1 MPATKLTEFK
11 QSTFIAGGGPAQ
23 YGICY
28 YICDY
33 LDRNSKSSWAKPK
46 DFAAAVAAVTR
57 MATVALVA
65 AGKAASLKKVPQHAG
80 YADAMP
86 LQSNS
91 LYRIEVAIG
100 AGAGV
105 NHEVM
110 ALTGV
115 DKLILFDPNYGFYLI
130 DTILA
135 GGLAAAYVAQM
146 TVLYGATAV
155 GAFGYQRSRRA
166 F

>member
-11 QSTFIAGGGPAQ
+11 QSTFIVGGGPAQ
-23 YGICY
+23 RGICY

-33 LDRNSKSSWAKPK
+33 LDNNPKSPWTRPT
-46 DFAAAVAAVTR
+46 DFATAVAAVTR
-57 MATVALVA
+57 MATVSLVA

-86 LQSNS
+86 LLSNS
-91 LYRIEVAIG
+91 LYRIEVAVG
-100 AGAGV
+100 AGAGI

-115 DKLILFDPNYGFYLI
+115 DKLVLFDPNYGFYLLDAI
-130 DTILA
+130 PA
-135 GGLAAAYVAQM
+135 GGFAAAYVAQM
-146 TVLYGATAV
+146 AVLYDGTTV
-155 GAFGYQRSRRA
+155 GAFGYRRSRKA

>member
-1 MPATKLTEFK
+1 MPATKLTEFN
-11 QSTFIAGGGPAQ
+11 QSTFIVGGGPAR

-33 LDRNSKSSWAKPK
+33 LDKNPNSPWVRPR
-46 DFAAAVAAVTR
+46 DFAAAAAAVTR
-57 MATVALVA
+57 MATVSLVA

-86 LQSNS
+86 LLSNS

-115 DKLILFDPNYGFYLI
+115 DKLILFDPNHGFYLLDAI
-130 DTILA
+130 PA

-146 TVLYGATAV
+146 AVLYGVTAV
-155 GAFGYQRSRRA
+155 GLFGYQRSRKA
-166 F
+166 L

>member
-1 MPATKLTEFK
+1 MPATKLTEFN
-11 QSTFIAGGGPAQ
+11 QGNFIVGGGPAQ

-33 LDRNSKSSWAKPK
+33 LDKNPKSAWVKPK

-91 LYRIEVAIG
+91 LYRIEVAVG
-100 AGAGV
+100 AGGDI

-130 DTILA
+130 DTVPA
-135 GGLAAAYVAQM
+135 GGFAGAYVAQM
-146 TVLYGATAV
+146 AVLYGAIAV
-155 GAFGYQRSRRA
+155 GSFGYRRSRRA